1 MGKLSQFMASERL
14 VEDSSFAQT
23 FGSRLDLVFLAQF
36 ELLVSLRPY
45 MIINEESLIWWKLV
59 GEELLHQNTETIY
72 DVYVKISSRWWF
84 QIFSMFTPIWGRFP
98 FWRSYFSDGLKP
110 PTGHDSPPL
119 PRISLQ
125 LQDEA
130 AEAAVAAAAEAAML
144 AALAAGPKVRGSP
157 AGEVPGETL
166 VTCRGH

>member
-1 MGKLSQFMASERL
+1 
-14 VEDSSFAQT
+14 
-23 FGSRLDLVFLAQF
+23 
-36 ELLVSLRPY
+36 
-45 MIINEESLIWWKLV
+45 
-59 GEELLHQNTETIY
+59 
-72 DVYVKISSRWWF
+72 
-84 QIFSMFTPIWGRFP
+84 
-98 FWRSYFSDGLKP
+98 LKP